1 LIKNIIFDIGRVLLE
16 FNPKEYIQ
24 EKYKDNLLTE
34 ELHSAIFGS
43 SEWLDLDRGTITDE
57 EAIAIFSKRHAG
69 REAHI
74 SEIMNSWQDILIPI
88 DGTVKLLERLKQK
101 GYKIVLLSNFHLK
114 AFEIIYERYSFFKL
128 ADEMIISAKVNLL
141 KPHKEIYEYML
152 RSLNLKA
159 EECLF
164 IDDTFANV
172 EGAEKLHINAIQ
184 FENPKQLE
192 KGLKNLNLL

>member
-16 FNPKEYIQ
+16 FNPKEYLL
-24 EKYKDNLLTE
+24 EKYKDAPLAE

-43 SEWLDLDRGTITDE
+43 SEWLDLDIGSISNE
-57 EAIAIFSKRHAG
+57 KAIEIFSKRHTG
-69 REAHI
+69 REAYI
-74 SEIMNSWQDILIPI
+74 EEIMEDWPNILLPI

-101 GYKIVLLSNFHLK
+101 NYKIILLSNFHLK

-141 KPHKEIYEYML
+141 KPHKEIYKHML
-152 RSLNLKA
+152 KNLDLKA

-164 IDDTFANV
+164 IDDTFVNI
-172 EGAEKLHINAIQ
+172 EGAEKLHINGIQ
-184 FENPKQLE
+184 FEDPEQLE
-192 KGLKNLNLL
+192 KELKNLNLL